1 MILEEKKD
9 PFNCFL
15 PATVEK
21 ARDKD
26 DHEVMRIKGVASTGD
41 KDFHGEFMDPD
52 GLDVSSFLKE
62 GHFNYHHTW
71 ISNPM
76 ALIGRPDKAYI
87 KNKKLHVEGTLFNGN
102 PMSRQVFDMM
112 KVLEK
117 EGKKGFGLSVEGMVT
132 SRDKDNP
139 KIIKSIN
146 ITGIAV
152 TPVPINPSTF
162 VEVMKGKQDTFTT
175 FDYDNKDNEYLSET
189 FAKIEKQDSLKNGT
203 LGVPDSEEAKDGKD
217 KDNKEHISKA
227 VSPVNKAMSKSDV
240 WDNIVENFTTN
251 PARAI
256 DIFNIIKTV
265 SKDMNDDVITQE
277 HIAKAKEIL
286 GIGSTPVA
294 PAIPV
299 AQAVPATPVA
309 PAIPVAQA
317 VPATPVAPAIP
328 VAQAVPAT
336 PVAPAIPVAPVAQA
350 VPATPVAPAIPVAP
364 VAQAVPVA
372 LGVEPVTGGEQV
384 YKSKM
389 DSLAVLMEEQMKKQG
404 EIIEK
409 FNVFSERLDFVEKA
423 KMPGKGLQNQSF
435 VPANPG
441 DLGNEV
447 NKGVVRE
454 LSISTQGSVISGIL
468 MKACKIG
475 GDSFDNTLLESAK
488 MVEATNKLASTEE
501 EARRIS
507 DMLKRDYNVT
517 VTI

>member
-71 ISNPM
+71 TSNPM

-112 KVLEK
+112 KVLKK

-139 KIIKSIN
+139 KIIKSI
-146 ITGIAV
+146 IVTGIAV
-152 TPVPINPSTF
+152 TPVPVNSSTF
-162 VEVMKGKQDTFTT
+162 VEVIKGMQDTFTH

-217 KDNKEHISKA
+217 KDNKEHILKA
-227 VSPVNKAMSKSDV
+227 VSPVNKVMSKSDV
-240 WDNIVENFTTN
+240 WDDIVENFTTD
-251 PARAI
+251 PTKAI

-265 SKDMNDDVITQE
+265 SKDMNDNVITQE

-294 PAIPV
+294 
-299 AQAVPATPVA
+299 QAVPATPVA
-309 PAIPVAQA
+309 PAIT
-317 VPATPVAPAIP
+317 AT
-328 VAQAVPAT
+328 
-336 PVAPAIPVAPVAQA
+336 PVAQA

-384 YKSKM
+384 YKAKI
-389 DSLAVLMEEQMKKQG
+389 DSLKILMQEQMKK
-404 EIIEK
+404 
-409 FNVFSERLDFVEKA
+409 FDVLSERLNFVEKA

-475 GDSFDNTLLESAK
+475 EDSFDKEILKSAK
-488 MVEATNKLASTEE
+488 MVEATNTLASTKE
-501 EARRIS
+501 EARRIA
-507 DMLKRDYNVT
+507 DMLKRDHNVK